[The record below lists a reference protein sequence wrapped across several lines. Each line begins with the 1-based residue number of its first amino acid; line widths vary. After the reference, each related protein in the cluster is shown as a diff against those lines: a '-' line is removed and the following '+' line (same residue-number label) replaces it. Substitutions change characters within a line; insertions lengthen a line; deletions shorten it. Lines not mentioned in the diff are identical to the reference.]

1 MGLAYIC
8 RRTPYTQ
15 EFEEQL
21 GIYPIGINGL
31 PQGNVIVLDCV
42 TSLSKYLFMDNPQ
55 VTNVN
60 LPNTIL
66 TLSSQAFKNCS
77 KLVRLDIPDE
87 VRTIP
92 SECFYG
98 CSSLTQVTLPK
109 NLISIGDNAFRDC
122 TSLRT
127 IEVEE
132 GTIVKNGAFHEVTEI
147 QRRKGDPTIKE
158 AKLKKHAILKKQAF
172 EKRAAR
178 NRFKQKEKSR
188 KRWGILFCLL
198 ILSLVVCWYIFYVMH

>member
-1 MGLAYIC
+1 MQSLRIPGSLLKIASNAFECCNNLKSVVIDSGVEYISNLA
-8 RRTPYTQ
+8 
-15 EFEEQL
+15 F
-21 GIYPIGINGL
+21 
-31 PQGNVIVLDCV
+31 D
-42 TSLSKYLFMDNPQ
+42 
-55 VTNVN
+55 
-60 LPNTIL
+60 
-66 TLSSQAFKNCS
+66 
-77 KLVRLDIPDE
+77 
-87 VRTIP
+87 
-92 SECFYG
+92 G
-98 CSSLTQVTLPK
+98 CSSLESVSIPDTVDH
-109 NLISIGDNAFRDC
+109 ISGSAFRGC

>member
-1 MGLAYIC
+1 MGK
-8 RRTPYTQ
+8 
-15 EFEEQL
+15 
-21 GIYPIGINGL
+21 IG
-31 PQGNVIVLDCV
+31 
-42 TSLSKYLFMDNPQ
+42 K
-55 VTNVN
+55 
-60 LPNTIL
+60 
-66 TLSSQAFKNCS
+66 
-77 KLVRLDIPDE
+77 
-87 VRTIP
+87 
-92 SECFYG
+92 
-98 CSSLTQVTLPK
+98 
-109 NLISIGDNAFRDC
+109 NAFRGC